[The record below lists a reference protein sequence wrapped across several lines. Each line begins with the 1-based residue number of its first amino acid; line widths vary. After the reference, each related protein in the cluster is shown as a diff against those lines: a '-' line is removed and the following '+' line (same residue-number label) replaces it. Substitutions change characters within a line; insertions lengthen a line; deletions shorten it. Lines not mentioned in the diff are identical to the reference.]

1 MTAKILD
8 GKAVAAKERQ
18 RSAARAADF
27 VSKYGRAP
35 GLAVVK
41 VGEDPA
47 SAVYVRNKRKACEEC
62 GIASFAHDLPA
73 TTSRAELLG
82 LIDRLNRDD
91 AVDGILLQLPLPK
104 GLDSTEIMDTI
115 DPAKD
120 VDGFHPTN
128 TGLLAQKRPGLR
140 PCTPWGVMRLL
151 KDYSLDVTGLRAVV
165 VGASNIVGRP
175 MALELLLGRATVT
188 VCHTGTRDLRGE
200 VERADLVVAAVGK
213 PAYIP
218 GIWIRDGAI
227 VIDVGINRL
236 PDGKLAGDVEYA
248 PAAERAAW
256 ITPVPGGVGPMTIAM
271 LLSNT
276 VDAALAR
283 KGVKVRLR
291 VGQSGRGC
299 KTHPHEKSGPP
310 GRADRRPARR
320 GKRAPQRRHRGR
332 RAARNQAHARRPARG
347 GRERRHRPLHLHHHA
362 HAGSRRGARGGLP
375 VRRRTCCATRAM
387 SSIPASADPPAI
399 SCASRCAPICRWT
412 WRALTRNFYTT
423 SSCGVCGKASIE
435 AVTASAGD
443 RRIFS
448 DPASSGMIVRES
460 VLRGLP
466 DTLKKVA
473 GRVRRDRR
481 HARGRAVQ
489 RRR

>member
-18 RSAARAADF
+18 KSAARAADF
-27 VSKYGRAP
+27 VSKFGRAP

-47 SAVYVRNKRKACEEC
+47 SEVYVRNKRKACEEC
-62 GIASFAHDLPA
+62 GIASFAHDLPV

-82 LIDRLNRDD
+82 LIDRLNKDD

-140 PCTPWGVMRLL
+140 PCTPWGVIKLAEEY
-151 KDYSLDVTGLRAVV
+151 KLDLVGLRACV
-165 VGASNIVGRP
+165 VGAANIVGRP
-175 MALELLLGRATVT
+175 MALELLLARSTVT
-188 VCHTGTRDLRGE
+188 VCHTGTKDLRAE
-200 VERADLVVAAVGK
+200 VERAELVVAAVGK
-213 PAYIP
+213 AGYIP

-227 VIDVGINRL
+227 VFDVGINRL

-248 PAAERAAW
+248 AAAERAAW

-283 KGVKVRLR
+283 RK
-291 VGQSGRGC
+291 
-299 KTHPHEKSGPP
+299 
-310 GRADRRPARR
+310 
-320 GKRAPQRRHRGR
+320 
-332 RAARNQAHARRPARG
+332 
-347 GRERRHRPLHLHHHA
+347 
-362 HAGSRRGARGGLP
+362 
-375 VRRRTCCATRAM
+375 
-387 SSIPASADPPAI
+387 
-399 SCASRCAPICRWT
+399 
-412 WRALTRNFYTT
+412 ALQ
-423 SSCGVCGKASIE
+423 K
-435 AVTASAGD
+435 
-443 RRIFS
+443 
-448 DPASSGMIVRES
+448 
-460 VLRGLP
+460 
-466 DTLKKVA
+466 
-473 GRVRRDRR
+473 
-481 HARGRAVQ
+481 
-489 RRR
+489 

>member
-8 GKAVAAKERQ
+8 GKTVAAEERA

-27 VSKYGRAP
+27 VSKYGRSP

-73 TTSRAELLG
+73 TTSREELLA
-82 LIDRLNRDD
+82 LIKALNADDR
-91 AVDGILLQLPLPK
+91 VDGILLQLPLPK

-140 PCTPWGVMRLL
+140 PCTPWGVIRLAQA
-151 KDYSLDVTGLRAVV
+151 YQLDLTGLRAVV

-175 MALELLLGRATVT
+175 MALELLLARSTVT

-200 VERADLVVAAVGK
+200 VERAELVVAAVGK
-213 PAYIP
+213 AAYIP
-218 GIWIRDGAI
+218 GEWIRERAL
-227 VIDVGINRL
+227 VFDVGINRGA
-236 PDGKLAGDVEYA
+236 DGKLCGDVA
-248 PAAERAAW
+248 FAAAAERAAW

-283 KGVKVRLR
+283 
-291 VGQSGRGC
+291 
-299 KTHPHEKSGPP
+299 
-310 GRADRRPARR
+310 A
-320 GKRAPQRRHRGR
+320 
-332 RAARNQAHARRPARG
+332 
-347 GRERRHRPLHLHHHA
+347 
-362 HAGSRRGARGGLP
+362 GAR
-375 VRRRTCCATRAM
+375 
-387 SSIPASADPPAI
+387 
-399 SCASRCAPICRWT
+399 
-412 WRALTRNFYTT
+412 
-423 SSCGVCGKASIE
+423 KA
-435 AVTASAGD
+435 
-443 RRIFS
+443 R
-448 DPASSGMIVRES
+448 
-460 VLRGLP
+460 
-466 DTLKKVA
+466 
-473 GRVRRDRR
+473 
-481 HARGRAVQ
+481 
-489 RRR
+489 

>member
-1 MTAKILD
+1 LTARILD
-8 GKAVAAKERQ
+8 GKAVAAKERTK
-18 RSAARAADF
+18 SAARAADF
-27 VSKYGRAP
+27 FSKYGRAP

-73 TTSRAELLG
+73 GTSREELLG
-82 LIDRLNRDD
+82 LVDRLNGDD
-91 AVDGILLQLPLPK
+91 AVDGILLQLPLPR

-151 KDYSLDVTGLRAVV
+151 GENSIDVTGMRATV

-175 MALELLLGRATVT
+175 MALELLLARATVT
-188 VCHTGTRDLRGE
+188 VCHTGTRDLQGE
-200 VERADLVVAAVGK
+200 VQRADLVVAAVGK

-218 GIWIRDGAI
+218 GIWIRDGAV

-248 PAAERAAW
+248 PAAQRAAW

-283 KGVKVRLR
+283 KGVKL
-291 VGQSGRGC
+291 S
-299 KTHPHEKSGPP
+299 
-310 GRADRRPARR
+310 
-320 GKRAPQRRHRGR
+320 
-332 RAARNQAHARRPARG
+332 
-347 GRERRHRPLHLHHHA
+347 
-362 HAGSRRGARGGLP
+362 
-375 VRRRTCCATRAM
+375 
-387 SSIPASADPPAI
+387 
-399 SCASRCAPICRWT
+399 
-412 WRALTRNFYTT
+412 
-423 SSCGVCGKASIE
+423 
-435 AVTASAGD
+435 
-443 RRIFS
+443 
-448 DPASSGMIVRES
+448 
-460 VLRGLP
+460 
-466 DTLKKVA
+466 
-473 GRVRRDRR
+473 
-481 HARGRAVQ
+481 
-489 RRR
+489 